1 MGDVV
6 RSAIKHNWIF
16 WVCLI
21 TSIFLIVTSFFI
33 PPLAVVDG
41 SVLASVGEL
50 FGFAAL
56 GNIIAAIEKGIDAKV
71 EHNGTSITIGD
82 LDKDKKKKH
91 HRGYMDFDD
100 APEIDDNDNE
110 QGEAV

>member
-1 MGDVV
+1 MAEIL
-6 RSAIKHNWIF
+6 RSAVKHNWVF
-16 WVCLI
+16 WVCLL
-21 TSIFLIVTSFFI
+21 TSIFLIITSFFI

-41 SVLASVGEL
+41 SVLAATGEL

-82 LDKDKKKKH
+82 LNKDEEKK
-91 HRGYMDFDD
+91 
-100 APEIDDNDNE
+100 EEDN
-110 QGEAV
+110 